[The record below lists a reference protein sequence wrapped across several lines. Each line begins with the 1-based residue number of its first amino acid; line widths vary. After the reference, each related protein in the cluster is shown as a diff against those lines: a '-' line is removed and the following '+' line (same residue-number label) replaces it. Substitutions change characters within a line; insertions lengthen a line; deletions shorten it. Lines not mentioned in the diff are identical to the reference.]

1 MQIFKNILFTVIVA
15 LCLTGC
21 QSEDMVVT
29 SVNSEEADASYTD
42 SYTGGQD
49 TTGAMSDAGVT
60 DAEVS
65 DSGVCA
71 VYVCGAVCKPGVY
84 YLSSGSIKQDAL
96 DAAGGF
102 TEIADTSYVNLAEHI
117 SDGEKIYFPEQ
128 GEALEDDTAEAAD
141 SRVNINTASESELM
155 GLPGIG
161 SSKARAIIAYR
172 EANGDYSS
180 IEAVMKVN
188 GIKEGVYENIKDYIR
203 VE

>member
-1 MQIFKNILFTVIVA
+1 MQIFKNILFIVIVA

-29 SVNSEEADASYTD
+29 SVNSEEADVSYTD
-42 SYTGGQD
+42 SYTGTQG
-49 TTGAMSDAGVT
+49 TTGAMSE
-60 DAEVS
+60 AEMS

-128 GEALEDDTAEAAD
+128 GEVLADDTAEAAD